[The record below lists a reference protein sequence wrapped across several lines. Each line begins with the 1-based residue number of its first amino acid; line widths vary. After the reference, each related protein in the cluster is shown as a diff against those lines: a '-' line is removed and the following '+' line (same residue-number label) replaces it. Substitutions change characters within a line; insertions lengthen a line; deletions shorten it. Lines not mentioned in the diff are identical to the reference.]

1 MQEDIKK
8 EEVEKLLGGVITDSQ
23 FSEALEN
30 ARKKQEYIFQQE
42 RRPVILQHWYLV
54 KLVEEYVISLAFSN
68 FTMDLCRTLTNMEKE
83 HSTKSQS
90 AQLDTHIVTGTAL

>member
-23 FSEALEN
+23 FSEALKN
-30 ARKKQEYIFQQE
+30 ARKKQEYILQQE
-42 RRPVILQHWYLV
+42 KRPVILQHWYLV
-54 KLVEEYVISLAFSN
+54 KLVEEYVINLAFSN

-90 AQLDTHIVTGTAL
+90 APIGIHIVTGTAL